1 MSWPPG
7 QAANCTV
14 LVAVGHE
21 STSPV
26 CGPVLAAAMR
36 GPKDSGS
43 LLLTGNAELAEDEL
57 LELLLHAASEASS
70 AHSAMPAKRSFIPEC
85 PRPCSPVAYAFRT
98 DYEIPSLKVDVLH
111 IMTSSGSRTPTRAH
125 YVKRRN

>member
-1 MSWPPG
+1 
-7 QAANCTV
+7 V
-14 LVAVGHE
+14 LVAFGQE
-21 STSPV
+21 STRLV

-36 GPKDSGS
+36 GTKDSGS
-43 LLLTGNAELAEDEL
+43 LPLAGNAEVAEDEL

-85 PRPCSPVAYAFRT
+85 PRRCSPVAYVFQT

-111 IMTSSGSRTPTRAH
+111 IMTLSGSRMPSYQALAKQLRVAGTLC
-125 YVKRRN
+125 